1 MINSRNRTFTR
12 SVSTS
17 KNSTRASGRLHDG
30 TRSENYRK
38 ALRALDSSGRLG
50 AVEIDGFVD
59 DIRKEFADR
68 YCSAPLG
75 IVGKCYLG
83 EPFEVHTLALDGAI
97 IEHYRRGQALP
108 GALERARALAESPAY
123 LAVEVYPDR
132 LVCARADGS
141 IVIMESD
148 S

>member
-1 MINSRNRTFTR
+1 MRR
-12 SVSTS
+12 
-17 KNSTRASGRLHDG
+17 NSTGAGGRLHDG
-30 TRSENYRK
+30 NRSENYRK
-38 ALRALDSSGRLG
+38 ALRALDGSGSLG
-50 AVEIDGFVD
+50 AVDVDEFVD
-59 DIRKEFADR
+59 AIRKEFADR
-68 YCSAPLG
+68 YCSIPVG

-97 IEHYRRGQALP
+97 LEHYHRGQVLP
-108 GALERARALAESPAY
+108 GGLERARALAVSPAY

-132 LVCARADGS
+132 MVCARADGS